1 MNHVYK
7 VLMFIA
13 FFSFTLSRVLFGG
26 VKAGNEEDKT
36 NIEILSTAG
45 TPAQDSDVEDSGPKL
60 KIQTVDRSYLYR
72 QILKTAL
79 KDGAM
84 SEEETALLK
93 TLEAELGLTTDQIL
107 SLKNEVLA
115 SLPKR
120 LDQSGRWPLVLQNIA
135 WGAGL
140 YGWGIPYVLGADDT
154 KWTVGVE
161 LMSFAGGF
169 YFTHRYTKNMNIPHA
184 RAQMMRTGSGVG
196 FLTGWSVN
204 ELFKIWDN
212 DNKEAISILMVSVPA
227 GIVAGDWLYRKLEPT
242 NGQAWSLT
250 LWGSLS
256 WFTLTQIHNIFEE
269 EPETFYYDDFGNYH
283 ELGEDDLIAWKQ
295 RQALLDMIS
304 YPLGFW
310 VGHTFFGD
318 RNYSFGD
325 ALMLAQGSGLGM
337 LYGFILADLVGINM
351 DSYGPRIFTTAGAI
365 GGTVLMDRYID
376 GDDYSFGNAF
386 LMALGTGSGILF
398 NLGIG
403 AILDIDTATGM
414 QLLIMSGG
422 AAGFWLTRKIVIP
435 DKENNL
441 TGNSSIGNVSLSPT
455 LLPNMSAPEKNYRA
469 FIPGLRL
476 DIEF

>member
-1 MNHVYK
+1 MKHIFASI
-7 VLMFIA
+7 LFIL
-13 FFSFTLSRVLFGG
+13 FFMVTLNGSPVDDEKN
-26 VKAGNEEDKT
+26 VIEDKT
-36 NIEILSTAG
+36 
-45 TPAQDSDVEDSGPKL
+45 L
-60 KIQTVDRSYLYR
+60 KIDVLNKAENLKQDMETADNSPRLKIEPGDRFYLY
-72 QILKTAL
+72 QLMLKTAL
-79 KDGAM
+79 KDGTM

-93 TLEAELGLTTDQIL
+93 TLEKELGLTTDQVL
-107 SLKNEVLA
+107 SLKNDVLA

-140 YGWGIPYVLGADDT
+140 YGWGIPYVIGAEDP

-169 YFTHRYTKNMNIPHA
+169 YFTHKYTQNINIPHA

-196 FLTGWSVN
+196 FLTGWSMN
-204 ELFKIWDN
+204 DLFKIWDN
-212 DNKEAISILMVSVPA
+212 DDKEALSILMVSVPA
-227 GIVAGDWLYRKLEPT
+227 GIVAGDWLYRKLEPS

-256 WFTLTQIHNIFEE
+256 WFTLLQVHQIFEE
-269 EPETFYYDDFGNYH
+269 KPETYYYDDWGNYH
-283 ELGEDDLIAWKQ
+283 ELGEDDLIEWKQ
-295 RQALLDMIS
+295 RQAVLSMIS

-310 VGHTFFGD
+310 AGHTFFGD

-325 ALMLAQGSGLGM
+325 ALMLAQGSGLGI
-337 LYGFILADLVGINM
+337 LYGFILADLVGVNM
-351 DSYGPRIFTTAGAI
+351 DSYGPRIFTTVGAI
-365 GGTVLMDRYID
+365 SGTVLMDRYID

-398 NLGIG
+398 NMGIG
-403 AILDIDTATGM
+403 AILDIDSDTGM
-414 QLLIMSGG
+414 QLLVMSGG

-435 DKENNL
+435 DEENSL
-441 TGNSSIGNVSLSPT
+441 TQNTPIKNISLSPT
-455 LLPNMSAPEKNYRA
+455 LLPNLSNPEKAFRT
-469 FIPGLRL
+469 FIPGVRL

>member
-1 MNHVYK
+1 MNSLIK
-7 VLMFIA
+7 VLTITAVFLI
-13 FFSFTLSRVLFGG
+13 SFPEAVHSSFMTD
-26 VKAGNEEDKT
+26 NEEDVSRFGIISPQESQLQNSET
-36 NIEILSTAG
+36 DNTS
-45 TPAQDSDVEDSGPKL
+45 PKL
-60 KIQTVDRSYLYR
+60 KIQSANSSNIYY

-79 KDGAM
+79 KDGTI
-84 SEEETALLK
+84 SEEEQAILK
-93 TLEAELGLTTDQIL
+93 TLETELGLSAEQIL
-107 SLKNEVLA
+107 SLKNDVLTT
-115 SLPKR
+115 LPKR
-120 LDQSGRWPLVLQNIA
+120 LDQSGRWPLVLQNIG

-154 KWTVGVE
+154 KWTIGVE
-161 LMSFAGGF
+161 LMSFAGGI

-196 FLTGWSVN
+196 FLTGWSLN
-204 ELFKIWDN
+204 HLLKIWDN
-212 DNKEAISILMVSVPA
+212 DNKEAVTLLMVSVPA
-227 GIVAGDWLYRKLEPT
+227 GIVSGDWLYRKLEPS

-256 WFTLTQIHNIFEE
+256 WYTLSQIHKMFEE
-269 EPETFYYDDFGNYH
+269 EPETGYYDEWGIYH
-283 ELGEDDLIAWKQ
+283 DLGEDDLKEWKR
-295 RQALLDMIS
+295 RQAVLDIVS

-325 ALMLAQGSGLGM
+325 ALMLAQGSGLGI
-337 LYGFILADLVGINM
+337 LYGFIIADLVGINM

-398 NLGIG
+398 NLGVG
-403 AILDIDTATGM
+403 AILDIDNDTQM
-414 QLLIMSGG
+414 QLLVMSGG

-441 TGNSSIGNVSLSPT
+441 THKSSVSNISLTPA
-455 LLPNMSAPEKNYRA
+455 LIPNLFAREKIRGTM
-469 FIPGLRL
+469 IPGVRL
-476 DIEF
+476 EIEF